1 MASHIEPREQ
11 FEKRKQDHIQL
22 SLSPKNQAV
31 GEAGFDRVELI
42 HEALP
47 DLDFKDI
54 RTQSF
59 SLNLK
64 TKTPFLISSMTAGH
78 AASTDLNATLA
89 RAAETFGWRMGVG
102 SQRKELNDEE
112 AALEWQAI
120 RKRAPKVILFGN
132 LGLAQLIR
140 TKVSSVERLVDSLE
154 ASGMIIHLNSLQECL
169 QPEGTPSF
177 KGGVK
182 ALAELAEKLSVPVIV
197 KETGCGFS
205 RTTLKK
211 LRGLKLG
218 AVDVSGF
225 GGTHWGRIEG
235 DRNKADSVRREVA
248 ETFANW
254 GIATVDSLNEAVSM
268 KKDFEVWASGGVRT
282 GLDAAKLLAMGATTV
297 GFAMPILEAALQG
310 ENELHR
316 KMAVVE
322 YELRTA
328 MFCTGCA
335 DLEQLQTK
343 KVWKRRDA

>member
-11 FEKRKQDHIQL
+11 FEQRKQDHIQL
-22 SLSPKNQAV
+22 SLSPKNQAA
-31 GEAGFDRVELI
+31 GEAGFDRVELV

-47 DLDFKDI
+47 DLNFTDVS
-54 RTQSF
+54 TQSF
-59 SLNLK
+59 SLGFK

-78 AASTDLNATLA
+78 AASVDLNALLA

-102 SQRKELNDEE
+102 SQRKELNDLE
-112 AALEWQAI
+112 AADEWRAI
-120 RKRAPKVILFGN
+120 RKRAPKVHLFGN

-140 TKVSSVERLVDSLE
+140 TKVSSVERLVESLE
-154 ASGMIIHLNSLQECL
+154 ATGMIIHLNSLQECM

-205 RTTLKK
+205 RATLKK
-211 LRGLKLG
+211 LRGLGLG

-235 DRNKADSVRREVA
+235 DRNKADSVRREA
-248 ETFANW
+248 AATFANW
-254 GIATVDSLNEAVSM
+254 GISTVESLKEAASL
-268 KKDFEVWASGGVRT
+268 KKDYEVWASGGVRT
-282 GLDAAKLLAMGATTV
+282 GLDAAKLLAMGASTV

-310 ENELHR
+310 EKQLHR

-322 YELRTA
+322 FELKTA

-335 DLEQLQTK
+335 SMEALQSK
-343 KVWKRRDA
+343 KVWKWREI